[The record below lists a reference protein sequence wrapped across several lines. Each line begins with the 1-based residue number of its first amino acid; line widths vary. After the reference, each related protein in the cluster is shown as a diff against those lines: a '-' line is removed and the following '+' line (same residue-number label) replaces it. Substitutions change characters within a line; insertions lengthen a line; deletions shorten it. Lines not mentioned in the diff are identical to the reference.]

1 MNFRR
6 YQMKCVFTV
15 AGLGTRLLPVTK
27 ELPKEMLPMYDISS
41 NKKII
46 LKPFL
51 QLIYEKLY
59 NFGINDYCFVV
70 GRSKRA
76 VQDHFTP
83 NFDLIKDLKKMKKN
97 EIAKDLNVFFK
108 NLDNSNI
115 VFVYQPKPIGF
126 GDAIYRSKN
135 FVGDEPFLL
144 HAGDDIV
151 LSKNNSHLHRLKK
164 YFLKYDAE
172 IACLIED
179 VKDPRKYGVIE
190 GKILEKNVIK
200 IDSVV
205 EKPKKPKSNSAVIAI
220 YIFKPSIFNYLK
232 KVKNTGSPEQQLAR
246 AINMSLKKNTAIG
259 IKIKKN
265 EKRLDVGTPES
276 YLNVLHNYKQ
286 LLRYV

>member
-1 MNFRR
+1 
-6 YQMKCVFTV
+6 MKCVFTV

-27 ELPKEMLPMYDISS
+27 ELPKEMLPIFDISL
-41 NKKII
+41 KEKII

-59 NFGINDYCFVV
+59 NFGITNYCFVV

-83 NFDLIKDLKKMKKN
+83 DFDLIKELKKMKKN
-97 EIAKDLNVFFK
+97 EITKDLEVFFK

-115 VFVYQPKPIGF
+115 SFVNQPKAIGF

-135 FVGDEPFLL
+135 FVGDESFLL

-151 LSKNNSHLHRLKK
+151 LSKNNSHLNRLKK
-164 YFLKYDAE
+164 KFLKYDAE

-179 VKDPRKYGVIE
+179 VDDPRKYGVIE
-190 GKILEKNVIK
+190 GIELEKDVIK
-200 IDSVV
+200 INRVE

-220 YIFKPSIFNYLK
+220 YMFKPSIFRYLK
-232 KVKNTGSPEQQLAR
+232 KVENTGSAEQQLAR
-246 AINMSLKKNTAIG
+246 AITMSLEKNTAIG
-259 IKIKKN
+259 VKIGKN

-276 YLNVLHNYKQ
+276 YLNVLQNYKK
-286 LLRYV
+286 LIKYV